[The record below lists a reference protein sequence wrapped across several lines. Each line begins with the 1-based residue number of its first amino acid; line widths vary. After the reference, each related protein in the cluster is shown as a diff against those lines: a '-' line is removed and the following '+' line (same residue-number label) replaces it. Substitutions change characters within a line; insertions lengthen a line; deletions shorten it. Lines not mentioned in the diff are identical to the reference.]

1 MRLYRQVGHRGRGV
15 TQGAVR
21 GPLLYPICLQYLDFD
36 NLPDTN
42 FSCVG
47 KVIGGYYAD
56 LETNCQMFHVCT
68 IGQLD
73 EPMDIRFLC
82 LNGTV
87 FDQVVPPVVSHPA
100 LTVSISGDPSLRED
114 RRGRLLQIRAVLQ
127 PQSGAVRQHP
137 AVFVGR

>member
-1 MRLYRQVGHRGRGV
+1 M
-15 TQGAVR
+15 
-21 GPLLYPICLQYLDFD
+21 QYLDFD

-87 FDQVVPPVVSHPA
+87 FDQVG
-100 LTVSISGDPSLRED
+100 TTKRRISVTLSPNFRKLEF
-114 RRGRLLQIRAVLQ
+114 AN
-127 PQSGAVRQHP
+127 A
-137 AVFVGR
+137 

>member
-1 MRLYRQVGHRGRGV
+1 MPKGRPNLNINEPV
-15 TQGAVR
+15 I
-21 GPLLYPICLQYLDFD
+21 PLFQYLDFD

-87 FDQVVPPVVSHPA
+87 FDQVP
-100 LTVSISGDPSLRED
+100 
-114 RRGRLLQIRAVLQ
+114 RL
-127 PQSGAVRQHP
+127 
-137 AVFVGR
+137 

>member
-1 MRLYRQVGHRGRGV
+1 MPSIFHSSMSNMYIFFNFFLSFNFHEMF
-15 TQGAVR
+15 
-21 GPLLYPICLQYLDFD
+21 LSIFQYLDFD

-87 FDQVVPPVVSHPA
+87 FDQVS
-100 LTVSISGDPSLRED
+100 
-114 RRGRLLQIRAVLQ
+114 
-127 PQSGAVRQHP
+127 
-137 AVFVGR
+137 

>member
-1 MRLYRQVGHRGRGV
+1 MRINSMSGDDFSSSG
-15 TQGAVR
+15 
-21 GPLLYPICLQYLDFD
+21 IILQYLDFD

-56 LETNCQMFHVCT
+56 LETSCQMFHVCT

-87 FDQVVPPVVSHPA
+87 FDQVRSIQFLLLKSSLSFIGFIIKLSMSPVFIKF
-100 LTVSISGDPSLRED
+100 SILK
-114 RRGRLLQIRAVLQ
+114 
-127 PQSGAVRQHP
+127 QH
-137 AVFVGR
+137 VVINIFQ

>member
-1 MRLYRQVGHRGRGV
+1 MLFFFQF
-15 TQGAVR
+15 
-21 GPLLYPICLQYLDFD
+21 LDFD

-87 FDQVVPPVVSHPA
+87 FDQVSKSSH
-100 LTVSISGDPSLRED
+100 
-114 RRGRLLQIRAVLQ
+114 
-127 PQSGAVRQHP
+127 
-137 AVFVGR
+137 